1 MYSLI
6 KQLLSTSSV
15 PGIVRNAWNNRT
27 TKEFLACSNSGKT
40 KVKGGTPMANNY
52 SPRDQSLNG

>member
-1 MYSLI
+1 M
-6 KQLLSTSSV
+6 

-52 SPRDQSLNG
+52 SPRDQSLNGVSGLMGK